1 MTVSFSV
8 AAQAVT
14 SMLLLILIGLYSAK
28 TGIID
33 ERMSK
38 KLSKLTVNVA
48 QPFML
53 VNALVNVEYSR
64 ENLLTGLSVLG
75 IGVLSHAILALFS
88 FLSAHY
94 VRRDKTERILTEY
107 SMTFVNAGFM
117 GFPILATLFGDMGL
131 FWGAFYC
138 VAFNLSVWS
147 YGMIVLSRAKDKNE
161 AASDGEKIKI
171 NPLKMVWNHG
181 TTPCLLGFLLYV
193 CRVDLPAPVSA
204 TVGYM
209 NNICTPIVL
218 LVIGSNLSRLPLK
231 QIFLDAQLYIFSFL
245 RLLVA
250 PTLIALIYHFAG
262 MPDDRVIFFSI
273 MASLPTAAVTAM
285 FAEIYD
291 MRPDYASKT
300 VGMSTLLS
308 MFTIPVAVAIC
319 NLVLTL

>member
-8 AAQAVT
+8 TAQAVT

-33 ERMSK
+33 EPMSK

-64 ENLLTGLSVLG
+64 ENLMAGLGILG
-75 IGVLSHAILALFS
+75 IGLLSHAILALFA

-117 GFPILATLFGDMGL
+117 GFPILSTLFGDMGL
-131 FWGAFYC
+131 FWGAFYV

-147 YGMIVLSRAKDKNE
+147 YGMIVLARAKGKH
-161 AASDGEKIKI
+161 SGGEQIKI
-171 NPLKMVWNHG
+171 NPLKMVLNHG
-181 TTPCLLGFLLYV
+181 TTPCLLGFLLFV
-193 CRVDLPAPVSA
+193 LQIKLPAPVAA

-218 LVIGSNLSRLPLK
+218 LVIGANLSRLPLK
-231 QIFLDAQLYIFSFL
+231 EIFLDAQMYIFSFL
-245 RLLVA
+245 RLLAA
-250 PTLIALIYHFAG
+250 PTLIALVYHLCG
-262 MPDDRVIFFSI
+262 MSDDRVIFFTI

-291 MRPDYASKT
+291 LRPDYASKT

-319 NLVLTL
+319 NLILKI

>member
-8 AAQAVT
+8 TAQAVT
-14 SMLLLILIGLYSAK
+14 SMLLLMMIGLYSAK

-33 ERMSK
+33 EPMSK

-64 ENLLTGLSVLG
+64 DNLKAGLGILG
-75 IGVLSHAILALFS
+75 IGLLSHAILALFS
-88 FLSAHY
+88 FLCAHY
-94 VRRDKTERILTEY
+94 VRRDRVERILTEY

-117 GFPILATLFGDMGL
+117 GFPILSTLFGDMGL
-131 FWGAFYC
+131 FWGAFYV

-147 YGMIVLSRAKDKNE
+147 YGMIVLSRAKGKAE
-161 AASDGEKIKI
+161 TADGEKIKI

-181 TTPCLLGFLLYV
+181 TTPCILGFLLFV
-193 CRVDLPAPVSA
+193 FQIHLPAPVSA
-204 TVGYM
+204 TIGYM

-218 LVIGSNLSRLPLK
+218 LVIGANLARLPLK
-231 QIFLDAQLYIFSFL
+231 EIFLDVQMYIFAIL
-245 RLLVA
+245 RLLAA
-250 PTLIALIYHFAG
+250 PTLIALLYHICG
-262 MPDDRVIFFSI
+262 MSDDRVVFFTI

-291 MRPDYASKT
+291 LRPDYASKT

-319 NLVLTL
+319 NVIIKL

>member
-8 AAQAVT
+8 AAKAVT
-14 SMLLLILIGLYSAK
+14 SMLLLMLIGLYCAK

-33 ERMSK
+33 EPMSK
-38 KLSKLTVNVA
+38 KLSKLTVNIA

-53 VNALVNVEYSR
+53 VNALVNVEYSVD
-64 ENLLTGLSVLG
+64 NLRAGLTILG
-75 IGVLSHAILALFS
+75 IAMLSHAILAVFA
-88 FLSAHY
+88 FLAAHY

-117 GFPILATLFGDMGL
+117 GFPILQTLFGDMGL
-131 FWGAFYC
+131 FWGAFYV

-147 YGMIVLSRAKDKNE
+147 YGMIVLSRAKYKN
-161 AASDGEKIKI
+161 APGEPIRI

-181 TTPCLLGFLLYV
+181 TTPCLLGFLIFVLQI
-193 CRVDLPAPVSA
+193 DLPSPVSA
-204 TVGYM
+204 TIGYM

-218 LVIGSNLSRLPLK
+218 LVIGASLSRLPLK
-231 QIFLDAQLYIFSFL
+231 EIFLDVQMYIFAFL
-245 RLLVA
+245 RLLAA
-250 PTLIALIYHFAG
+250 PALVALIYHFCG
-262 MPDDRVIFFSI
+262 MSDDRVIFFTI

-291 MRPDYASKT
+291 LRPDYASKT

-308 MFTIPVAVAIC
+308 MFTIPVAVAVC
-319 NLVLTL
+319 NLILKL

>member
-8 AAQAVT
+8 AARAVT

-33 ERMSK
+33 EPMSK

-64 ENLLTGLSVLG
+64 SNLTAGLG
-75 IGVLSHAILALFS
+75 ILAVALLSHAILAVFA
-88 FLSAHY
+88 FLCAHY

-107 SMTFVNAGFM
+107 SLMFVNAGFM
-117 GFPILATLFGDMGL
+117 GFPILSTLFGDMGL
-131 FWGAFYC
+131 FWGAFYV

-147 YGMIVLSRAKDKNE
+147 YGMIVLSRAKGKNNTG
-161 AASDGEKIKI
+161 DGDRIRI
-171 NPLKMVWNHG
+171 NPLKMVLNHG
-181 TTPCLLGFLLYV
+181 TTPCMIGFLLYV
-193 CRVDLPAPVSA
+193 LQIKLPAPVAA

-218 LVIGSNLSRLPLK
+218 LVIGANLSRLPLK
-231 QIFLDAQLYIFSFL
+231 EIFLDIQMYIFAFL
-245 RLLVA
+245 RLLAA

-262 MPDDRVIFFSI
+262 MSDDRVIFFTI

-291 MRPDYASKT
+291 LRPDYASKT

-319 NLVLTL
+319 NVILQL

>member
-1 MTVSFSV
+1 
-8 AAQAVT
+8 
-14 SMLLLILIGLYSAK
+14 MLLLILIGLYSSK

-33 ERMSK
+33 EAMSK

-64 ENLLTGLSVLG
+64 ENLFTGLSVLG
-75 IGVLSHAILALFS
+75 IGLASHAVLALFA

-117 GFPILATLFGDMGL
+117 GFPILKTLFGDMGL

-147 YGMIVLSRAKDKNE
+147 YGMIVLSRAKGKGNG
-161 AASDGEKIKI
+161 GEQIKI

-193 CRVDLPAPVSA
+193 LQVKLPAPVSA

-250 PTLIALIYHFAG
+250 PTLIALLYHFIG
-262 MPDDRVIFFSI
+262 MSDDRVIFFTI

-319 NLVLTL
+319 NLVLKL

>member
-14 SMLLLILIGLYSAK
+14 SMLFLILIGLYSSK

-53 VNALVNVEYSR
+53 VNALVNVPYSK
-64 ENLLTGLSVLG
+64 ENLMTGLGVFG
-75 IGVLSHAILALFS
+75 IGILSHALLALFA
-88 FLSAHY
+88 FVSAHY

-117 GFPILATLFGDMGL
+117 GFPILSTLFGDMGL
-131 FWGAFYC
+131 FWGAFY
-138 VAFNLSVWS
+138 VVSFNLSVWS
-147 YGMIVLSRAKDKNE
+147 YGMIVLSRAKDKN
-161 AASDGEKIKI
+161 AGDDGREQIKI

-181 TTPCLLGFLLYV
+181 TTPCLLGLLIYV
-193 CRVDLPAPVSA
+193 LQIKLPAPVSA

-218 LVIGSNLSRLPLK
+218 LVIGANLSRLPLK
-231 QIFLDAQLYIFSFL
+231 EIFLDVQLYIFSFL
-245 RLLVA
+245 RLLAA
-250 PTLIALIYHFAG
+250 PTLIALLYHFSG
-262 MPDDRVIFFSI
+262 MSDDRVIFSCI
-273 MASLPTAAVTAM
+273 MASLPTAALTAM

-291 MRPDYASKT
+291 LRPDYASKT

-308 MFTIPVAVAIC
+308 MFTIPIAVAIC
-319 NLVLTL
+319 NLLLKL

>member
-8 AAQAVT
+8 TAQAVT

-33 ERMSK
+33 EPMSK

-64 ENLLTGLSVLG
+64 ENLMAGLGILG
-75 IGVLSHAILALFS
+75 IGLLSHAILALFA

-117 GFPILATLFGDMGL
+117 GFPILSTLFGDMGL
-131 FWGAFYC
+131 FWGAFYV

-147 YGMIVLSRAKDKNE
+147 YGMIVLARAKGKH
-161 AASDGEKIKI
+161 SGGEQIKI
-171 NPLKMVWNHG
+171 NPLKMVLNHG
-181 TTPCLLGFLLYV
+181 TTPCLLGFLLFV
-193 CRVDLPAPVSA
+193 LQIKLPAPVSA
-204 TVGYM
+204 SIGYM

-218 LVIGSNLSRLPLK
+218 LVIGANLSRLPLK
-231 QIFLDAQLYIFSFL
+231 AIFLDAQMYIFSFL
-245 RLLVA
+245 RLLAA
-250 PTLIALIYHFAG
+250 PTLIALIYHLCG
-262 MPDDRVIFFSI
+262 IPDDRVIFFTI
-273 MASLPTAAVTAM
+273 MASLPTAAVTTM

-291 MRPDYASKT
+291 LRPDYASKT

-319 NLVLTL
+319 NLILKI